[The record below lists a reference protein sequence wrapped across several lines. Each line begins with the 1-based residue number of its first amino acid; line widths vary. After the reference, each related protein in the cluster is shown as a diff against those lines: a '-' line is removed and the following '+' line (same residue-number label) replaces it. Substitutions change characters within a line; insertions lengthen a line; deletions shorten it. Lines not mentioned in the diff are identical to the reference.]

1 MAYFND
7 VVVGAVCCRVDV
19 YDGQKAL
26 YIMTLGTLAPYRQF
40 VFLYIK
46 ILFKFRMGIGQLM
59 LEHVF
64 DIAKKENSFRYVFLH
79 VQVRLLVLEIV
90 STRDDN

>member
-1 MAYFND
+1 
-7 VVVGAVCCRVDV
+7 
-19 YDGQKAL
+19 
-26 YIMTLGTLAPYRQF
+26 
-40 VFLYIK
+40 
-46 ILFKFRMGIGQLM
+46 MGIGQLM